1 MQDWLT
7 MTAADLGRGIEAR
20 EIDPIALC
28 ETYLDAIDAHPLRD
42 RIYARVT
49 ADRARS
55 EAAAAAARAKSGQR
69 LSLLDGVPI
78 SWKDLYDTAGIVTE
92 AGTMLLEGRVPDRD
106 AVVLQNASAAGLV
119 CLGKVHMSELAFS
132 GLGHNPSTATPPCV
146 NDADAVPG
154 GSSSGSATSVA
165 FGLAAASIGSDTGG
179 SVRIPAAW
187 NDLVGLKTTHGR
199 LTLEGVVPL
208 ALKFD
213 TIGPLCRSVEDAALL
228 TAALEGS
235 KAPDL
240 RGASLKGRRFA
251 ILETAMLD
259 GLREKP
265 KAAFA
270 NSVRRLEAAGAVI
283 ETLEVPAVQNALEV
297 SGMLMTAEA
306 YGLWG
311 EIIETAPEKMYDEIL
326 RRFRLG
332 RDVSGPEYVGAWAK
346 LELAR
351 QEYDYATAGYDAIIV
366 PTAPILPPNL
376 ARLIAEPEYYVT
388 ENLMALRNT
397 RIGNLLGLC
406 ALTLPTGTPSCGLML
421 MAAPD
426 FDNALLRLGAAAEA
440 ALA

>member
-7 MTAADLGRGIEAR
+7 MTAADLGRGIGAG
-20 EIDPIALC
+20 EIDPVALTD
-28 ETYLDAIDAHPLRD
+28 TYLAAIEAHPLRD

-49 ADRARS
+49 AERARS
-55 EAAAAAARAKSGQR
+55 EATAAAARAKSGQR

-78 SWKDLYDTAGIVTE
+78 SWKDLFDTAGIVTE
-92 AGTMLLEGRVPDRD
+92 AGTKLLEGRVPDSD
-106 AVVLQNASAAGLV
+106 SIVLQNASAAGLV

-240 RGASLKGRRFA
+240 RGATLKGRRFA
-251 ILETAMLD
+251 ILKTVMMD
-259 GLREKP
+259 GLRDEP

-270 NSVRRLEAAGAVI
+270 LAVKRLEAVGAVI
-283 ETLEVPAVQNALEV
+283 ETIEVPAVQQALDV
-297 SGMLMTAEA
+297 SGSLMTSEA
-306 YGLWG
+306 YGLWRDV
-311 EIIETAPEKMYDEIL
+311 IEAAPEKMYAEIL

-332 RDVSGPEYVGAWAK
+332 AEHSGPDYVSAWAK
-346 LELAR
+346 LDAAR
-351 QEYDYATAGYDAIIV
+351 AEYDQAVAGYDAILA
-366 PTAPILPPNL
+366 PTAPVLPPNL

-388 ENLMALRNT
+388 ENLLALRNT

-406 ALTLPTGTPSCGLML
+406 ALTLSTGTPSCGLML
-421 MAAPD
+421 MGPPD
-426 FDNALLRLGAAAEA
+426 FDNAILRLGAAAEA